1 MSAIAPL
8 QGDLQVQVMAVMW
21 RLDEAAVDDVRQGL
35 PPRYRGAYTTVQ
47 TVLNRLADR
56 GLLKRRKQGKLV
68 LYRAAIT
75 ETTYVA
81 STVEHALAGASSG
94 TRDAVLA
101 HLLGSIDD
109 QQIDDLRR
117 LREELESKRK

>member
-47 TVLNRLADR
+47 TVLNRLVER

-68 LYRAAIT
+68 LYRAALS

-94 TRDAVLA
+94 ARDAVLA

-109 QQIDDLRR
+109 AQIDELRR
-117 LREELESKRK
+117 LRDDLDAKRS